1 MEKDEMIKEILAY
14 EQELKAHYE
23 ECRDYCGITDEATMR
38 AFTQW
43 MVVEELLTRIYQQQ

>member
-1 MEKDEMIKEILAY
+1 MLETIKQY

-23 ECRDYCGITDEATMR
+23 ECRDYFGITDDATTR